1 MMEKNNNYE
10 NFDTMVEKFLR
21 HQMTASEE
29 KEFKAELTNNPE
41 LATRAKTMALMIKSM
56 QRVGIEQD
64 QNLLNEIKGMSEA
77 EFRKVA
83 GLKPKDRVVPFWS
96 KFIRYA
102 AAACIA
108 GLLCWGGIHYYG
120 IHQTVNLGNTV
131 DYYAYNMDISDS
143 EYVRGTSEPE
153 VIDELTGLFAN
164 VKDNKDLKETISRLE
179 SLYSESLN
187 EDSEYNQYDNDIA
200 WNLSIAYLKD
210 GDRKKPVPILE
221 SMILRNKN
229 YPEITQ
235 PVQALLDQIKGCVS
249 KSATE
254 AS

>member
-10 NFDTMVEKFLR
+10 NFDAMVDKFLR

-29 KEFKAELTNNPE
+29 KEFKSELVNSPE
-41 LATRAKTMALMIKSM
+41 LVARAKTIALMIKSM
-56 QRVGIEQD
+56 QKVGLEQD
-64 QNLLNEIKGMSEA
+64 QKLVNEIKGMSEA

-83 GLKPKDRVVPFWS
+83 GLKPKVKAVPFWP
-96 KFIRYA
+96 KFTRYA
-102 AAACIA
+102 AAACVA

-143 EYVRGTSEPE
+143 EYVRGTSDSE

-164 VKDNKDLKETISRLE
+164 VKDGKDLKVAISRLE
-179 SLYSESLN
+179 SLYLESLN

-200 WNLSIAYLKD
+200 WNLAIAYLKD
-210 GDRKKPVPILE
+210 GDRKNPIPILE
-221 SMILRNKN
+221 SMIQRNKD
-229 YPEITQ
+229 YPEITK
-235 PVQALLDQIKGCVS
+235 PALELLGKIK
-249 KSATE
+249 E
-254 AS
+254 L